1 MSLRFDP
8 KADIILCFE
17 HDAQYM
23 EEFLDFMVSLTT
35 PAIRVVRYLQE
46 EDFSSYTNFRCICI
60 RRIPE
65 GLLYDLTARVVFVN
79 TEQLT
84 APRNMAE
91 FQHFTRR
98 ADIQT
103 FDYSKANI
111 RLSGLAQHFFFPLL
125 ENAAET
131 QRLRALIQSSKVT
144 HDVAVVGTP
153 TTRRFGVLEELY
165 KSGLDVVFIQGF
177 GESRDR
183 RVAECKVLLN
193 LHAFA
198 EFLLYEPLRCDR
210 WVYAGM
216 TVVTEPCLDT
226 DAVPVGVRT
235 TPSHSPADIVATL
248 REVLMEKSV

>member
-1 MSLRFDP
+1 MTLLLDP
-8 KADIILCFE
+8 EADIILCHE
-17 HDAQYM
+17 HDAMYM
-23 EEFLDFMVSLTT
+23 EEFLDFMVTLTT
-35 PAIRVVRYLQE
+35 PAIRLVRYLQE
-46 EDFSSYTNFRCICI
+46 EDFSPYTNLRCICV

-65 GLLYDLTARVVFVN
+65 GLLHDLTARVVFVN

-98 ADIQT
+98 ADIHT

-111 RLSGLAQHFFFPLL
+111 RMSGQSRHFFFPLL

-131 QRLRALIQSSKVT
+131 ERLRAMILSSKVT

-165 KSGLDVVFIQGF
+165 KAGLDVVFIQGF

-183 RVAECKVLLN
+183 RIAECKVLLN

-198 EFLLYEPLRCDR
+198 EFVLYEPLRCDR
-210 WVYAGM
+210 WVHAGM
-216 TVVTEPCLDT
+216 TVVTEPCLDM
-226 DAVPVGVRT
+226 DAIPAGVRT
-235 TPSHSPADIVATL
+235 TPSHSAADIVATL
-248 REVLMEKSV
+248 RAVLMEKYV